1 MRPRETRDILVDC
14 VDYVD
19 SYDIIEMVDMGHA
32 AVIYWD
38 CDPGRTQMPIAKY
51 ERVANT
57 IREQIRSGELK
68 PGERL
73 PSTKELQDIH
83 DVSYGTLRTALL
95 LLKAEKLIEG
105 QPGEGVYV
113 TKSSS

>member
-1 MRPRETRDILVDC
+1 
-14 VDYVD
+14 
-19 SYDIIEMVDMGHA
+19 
-32 AVIYWD
+32 
-38 CDPGRTQMPIAKY
+38 MPIAKY

-83 DVSYGTLRTALL
+83 TVSYGTLRTALL